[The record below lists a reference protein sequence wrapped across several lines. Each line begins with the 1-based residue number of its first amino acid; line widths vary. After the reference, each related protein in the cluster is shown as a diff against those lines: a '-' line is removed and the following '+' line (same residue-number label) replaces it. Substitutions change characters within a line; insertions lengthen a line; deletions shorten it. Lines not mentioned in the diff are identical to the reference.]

1 MLPQLRCETQPETNR
16 VANDNWLLLPPSV
29 FPIILPPHYV
39 AGHESGES
47 RMTAHK
53 SLLSMLLFLLC
64 ISSSADAQLKLS
76 EPKVDDEESAAES
89 GNVDLPTSSRLRK
102 KKNPGISPAK
112 KPTTSTSK
120 YESDAS
126 PATIDEDSSNAESES
141 TGPSRATSESASAT
155 TRNGREN
162 LPRTSTS
169 QGVAHNVATSWS
181 LIAQDP
187 EPTPF
192 FSSAVPRTTTIAED
206 ATLNDVCHVGASC
219 WAVGERGVVVRSNDH
234 GQTWTT
240 AMTPV
245 DCSLQSVCFLTNRLG
260 WIAGYRV
267 IPGTSQLSAV
277 LFQTRD
283 GGESWNDLSASP
295 QISGADALSTSTLSG
310 ILHVRFFG
318 LDEAIAVTMPV
329 TQRGGAGVFRSE
341 DGGQSWTALP
351 ADQPGS
357 SWNTGG
363 FLSMAEGVIVGQHQ
377 SYAAVVSDQAV
388 VINPAQPTLRQ
399 MRGVSL
405 NTDGTGWIV
414 GDNATIFTTQNSGV
428 TWEPP
433 ATDLPKSTSEIADLY
448 TAAHYGETI
457 LLAGNPGACVF
468 RSTTNGQQWDAV
480 QIPATGQI
488 KKLRFVS
495 DGVVLAVG
503 SFGQILRSED
513 DGVTWSSVR
522 STGFRSGILN
532 LVTNADQASWQL
544 LSNTAAEQG
553 VRSVTMQMSQQLRM
567 NNQDSLANT
576 SVTTR
581 LALTQLAGNDSTA
594 DWMFPRTRPEH
605 HRSVPQLISEWE
617 RQTDGELRRLLP
629 LRLAREL
636 RNWRPS
642 MVVIESMSDD
652 DMVAGIF
659 ADALERAIEIAELD
673 EHAATE
679 ADQDLVAAAESLAAL
694 GLSPWRIQR
703 IVRRVPSDRQSSPSY
718 DDNDLLPSI
727 GTTAG
732 LLCDAALRVLTEDA
746 RTRSRVRGRSSYEVV
761 MDRNNAAGVTNLLQ
775 GLDAT
780 SLKGARRSVQHRSGD
795 ELKQLQQVLE
805 KSRIEGSALQGH
817 AKLARAEESLT
828 AELRNVGLDLPQ
840 ELAAKQLRDLGD
852 MNLQQNNME
861 GFIAVQQEI
870 IRRYPQTEDGRL
882 AAEML
887 FLFYSSAETRYYRSR
902 SQSGSPFG
910 AAVAKASTDSASGSA
925 GSTISTDSTIEA
937 VLGNPT
943 GPGGEEGLAGA
954 TFVKPESRSPQTQ
967 GFSPQGQDPVAA
979 LQQRWDS
986 HAATA
991 YRILSARDASQ
1002 VSTRRIDPAV
1012 LLRYAVNQR
1021 QTDAAGEQSNALAEL
1036 SQRPDEFGL
1045 YAKSEMQLR
1054 SAASP
1059 ALPLLNLPR
1068 QTERP
1073 FLDGRLT
1080 DSIWENAEEILLR
1093 SAGGRRGLRGQD
1105 ADAQSDISIDDARSF
1120 GMLAWDEEFL
1130 YIAARLEKTPS
1141 QNNPVELA
1149 AARSHDA
1156 KHGDKDRFEIELDT
1170 DRDYVT
1176 SFQLTIDE
1184 SGQTSDRC
1192 WMLTRWNP
1200 QWYVAVD
1207 SDETAWRIE
1216 AAIPFSELA
1225 SRPTKPGDLWTI
1237 QMRRVLPG
1245 VLEHN
1250 FISAES
1256 VALSGSTGI
1265 VRFIRPKVT
1274 TESRVRRSKP

>member
-1 MLPQLRCETQPETNR
+1 
-16 VANDNWLLLPPSV
+16 
-29 FPIILPPHYV
+29 
-39 AGHESGES
+39 
-47 RMTAHK
+47 MTAHNTLF
-53 SLLSMLLFLLC
+53 SILLFLFC
-64 ISSSADAQLKLS
+64 ISNSADAQLRLS
-76 EPKVDDEESAAES
+76 EPKVDEEESAAES
-89 GNVDLPTSSRLRK
+89 SETDLPTSSRLRK
-102 KKNPGISPAK
+102 KKSTDTSSAK
-112 KPTTSTSK
+112 RPTARKITVEGQPDSRIL
-120 YESDAS
+120 D
-126 PATIDEDSSNAESES
+126 DDSSE
-141 TGPSRATSESASAT
+141 ATSESTAPSTVT
-155 TRNGREN
+155 TPQTGSDSHSNTNGHEHS
-162 LPRTSTS
+162 LRTSTGK
-169 QGVAHNVATSWS
+169 GVANNIPTIWS

-187 EPTPF
+187 EPTEF
-192 FSSAVPRTTTIAED
+192 FSAAAPRTVAIAED

-245 DCSLQSVCFLTNRLG
+245 DCSLHSVCFLTNRLG
-260 WIAGYRV
+260 WIAGYRA

-283 GGESWNDLSASP
+283 GGEYWTDLSASL
-295 QISGADALSTSTLSG
+295 QIAGAEALATSTLSG

-318 LDEAIAVTMPV
+318 LDEAMAVTMPV
-329 TQRGGAGVFRSE
+329 TQRGGAGIFRSD
-341 DGGQSWTALP
+341 DGGQTWTALST
-351 ADQPGS
+351 DQPGS
-357 SWNTGG
+357 TWNTGG
-363 FLSMAEGVIVGQHQ
+363 FLSMAEGVVVGQHQ

-388 VINPAQPTLRQ
+388 VINPAQPSLRQ

-428 TWEPP
+428 TWEAP
-433 ATDLPKSTSEIADLY
+433 ATDLPKSTSEIADLN
-448 TAAHYGETI
+448 TVAHHGETI

-468 RSTTNGQQWDAV
+468 RSTTNGQEWDTV
-480 QIPATGQI
+480 PIPATGQI
-488 KKLRFVS
+488 KKLRCVS
-495 DGVVLAVG
+495 DGGVLAVG

-522 STGFRSGILN
+522 STGFRSGVLN

-544 LSNTAAEQG
+544 LANTAGEQG
-553 VRSVTMQMSQQLRM
+553 VRSVTMQMSQQLRT
-567 NNQDSLANT
+567 NNQDAAANT
-576 SVTTR
+576 SETTR
-581 LALTQLAGNDSTA
+581 LALTHLAGNDSTA

-636 RNWRPS
+636 RNWRPT

-652 DMVAGIF
+652 DMVAGIL
-659 ADALERAIEIAELD
+659 ADALERAIEISELD
-673 EHAATE
+673 PEAAAE
-679 ADQDLVAAAESLAAL
+679 ADPALMAAAESLSAL
-694 GLSPWRIQR
+694 SLEPWRIQR

-718 DDNDLLPSI
+718 DDNDLLPSM
-727 GTTAG
+727 GTTVG

-746 RTRSRVRGRSSYEVV
+746 RTRSRIRGRSSYEVV
-761 MDRNNAAGVTNLLQ
+761 MDRNDAAGLTNLLQ
-775 GLDAT
+775 GLDAA
-780 SLKGARRSVQHRSGD
+780 SLKGARRVVPHRSGD
-795 ELKQLQQVLE
+795 QLRQLQQVLQ

-817 AKLARAEESLT
+817 SKLARAEESLT
-828 AELRNVGLDLPQ
+828 AELQNVGLDLPR

-852 MNLQQNNME
+852 LNLQQNNME

-910 AAVAKASTDSASGSA
+910 AAVAKASTDSASGGA
-925 GSTISTDSTIEA
+925 DSTISADNT
-937 VLGNPT
+937 
-943 GPGGEEGLAGA
+943 GGEEGPAGA

-967 GFSPQGQDPVAA
+967 GFSSQGLDPVAA

-991 YRILSARDASQ
+991 YRILSTRDASQ
-1002 VSTRRIDPAV
+1002 VSTRQIDPAV

-1054 SAASP
+1054 VAATP
-1059 ALPLLNLPR
+1059 ALPLFNLPR

-1080 DSIWENAEEILLR
+1080 DSIWENAEEIFLR
-1093 SAGGRRGLRGQD
+1093 SAGGRRGLRAQNAD
-1105 ADAQSDISIDDARSF
+1105 ADATINTEDDSVRSF

-1141 QNNPVELA
+1141 QNSPVELA

-1176 SFQLTIDE
+1176 SFQLTVDE

-1225 SRPTKPGDLWTI
+1225 SRPAKPGDIWTVR
-1237 QMRRVLPG
+1237 MRRILPG
-1245 VLEHN
+1245 VLEHSSM
-1250 FISAES
+1250 SAES
-1256 VALSGSTGI
+1256 VASSGKTAV

-1274 TESRVRRSKP
+1274 TQSRLRKSQPED

>member
-1 MLPQLRCETQPETNR
+1 
-16 VANDNWLLLPPSV
+16 
-29 FPIILPPHYV
+29 
-39 AGHESGES
+39 
-47 RMTAHK
+47 MTAHR
-53 SLLSMLLFLLC
+53 SLFSILLFLLC
-64 ISSSADAQLKLS
+64 IFNSADAQLKLS
-76 EPKVDDEESAAES
+76 EPKVDEEESAAES
-89 GNVDLPTSSRLRK
+89 VESDLPTSSRLRK
-102 KKNPGISPAK
+102 KKNTGSASAK
-112 KPTTSTSK
+112 KAAASTSK
-120 YESDAS
+120 DESEQS
-126 PATIDEDSSNAESES
+126 PAALDNDSLDVISES
-141 TGPSRATSESASAT
+141 TVPSPVRTPGKTSESASASNRSRRT
-155 TRNGREN
+155 N
-162 LPRTSTS
+162 RTSAS
-169 QGVAHNVATSWS
+169 QGIAQNTAPAWS

-187 EPTPF
+187 EPQAF
-192 FSSAVPRTTTIAED
+192 FSSAAPRTTAISED
-206 ATLNDVCHVGASC
+206 AALNDVCHVGASC
-219 WAVGERGVVVRSNDH
+219 WAVGERGVVVRSNDQ

-267 IPGTSQLSAV
+267 IPGSSQLSAV

-295 QISGADALSTSTLSG
+295 QITGAEALATSSLAG
-310 ILHVRFFG
+310 ILQVRFFG

-329 TQRGGAGVFRSE
+329 AQRGGAGIFRSD
-341 DGGQSWTALP
+341 DGGETWTALP
-351 ADQPGS
+351 TDQPGS

-363 FLSMAEGVIVGQHQ
+363 FLSMAEGVVVGQHQ

-388 VINPAQPTLRQ
+388 VINPSQPTLRQ

-405 NTDGTGWIV
+405 NSDGTGWIV

-433 ATDLPKSTSEIADLY
+433 ATDLSKSTSEIADLN
-448 TAAHYGETI
+448 TVVHNGETT
-457 LLAGNPGACVF
+457 LLAGNPGACLF
-468 RSTTNGQQWDAV
+468 RSTTNGQQWDTV
-480 QIPATGQI
+480 QVSATGQI

-513 DGVTWSSVR
+513 DGQTWSPVR
-522 STGFRSGILN
+522 SSGFRSGILN

-544 LSNTAAEQG
+544 LANTAAEQG
-553 VRSVTMQMSQQLRM
+553 VRSVTMQMSQHLRT
-567 NNQDSLANT
+567 NNQDAAANT
-576 SVTTR
+576 SEQTR

-636 RNWRPS
+636 RNWRPT

-673 EHAATE
+673 PEAA
-679 ADQDLVAAAESLAAL
+679 ADADPDLRAAAESLSAL
-694 GLSPWRIQR
+694 CLTPWRIQR

-727 GTTAG
+727 GTTTG
-732 LLCDAALRVLTEDA
+732 LLCDAALRVIAGDA
-746 RTRSRVRGRSSYEVV
+746 HQRSGFRARSSYEVV
-761 MDRNNAAGVTNLLQ
+761 MDRNDAAGITNLLQ

-828 AELRNVGLDLPQ
+828 AELQNVGLDLPQ
-840 ELAAKQLRDLGD
+840 ELAAKQLRDLGEL
-852 MNLQQNNME
+852 NLQQNNME

-887 FLFYSSAETRYYRSR
+887 FLFYSSAETRYYRTR

-910 AAVAKASTDSASGSA
+910 AAVAKASTDSASGGA
-925 GSTISTDSTIEA
+925 ASTISADNVNIADAGTPS
-937 VLGNPT
+937 
-943 GPGGEEGLAGA
+943 GPGGEEGPAGA

-967 GFSPQGQDPVAA
+967 GFSSQGQDPVAA
-979 LQQRWDS
+979 LQQRWDN

-991 YRILSARDASQ
+991 YRILSARDVSQ
-1002 VSTRRIDPAV
+1002 VSTRQIDPAV

-1021 QTDAAGEQSNALAEL
+1021 QTDAAGEQSNALADL
-1036 SQRPDEFGL
+1036 SQRPDDFGS

-1054 SAASP
+1054 AAATP
-1059 ALPLLNLPR
+1059 VLPLFNLPR
-1068 QTERP
+1068 QTVRP

-1080 DSIWENAEEILLR
+1080 DSIWENADEIFLR
-1093 SAGGRRGLRGQD
+1093 SGGGRRGLRGQD
-1105 ADAQSDISIDDARSF
+1105 ADTDEGVNTDSDSDVRSF

-1156 KHGDKDRFEIELDT
+1156 KHGDRDRFEIELDT

-1176 SFQLTIDE
+1176 SFQLTVDE

-1225 SRPTKPGDLWTI
+1225 SRPTKPGDLWTVR
-1237 QMRRVLPG
+1237 MRRILPG
-1245 VLEHN
+1245 VLEHSSM
-1250 FISAES
+1250 SADS
-1256 VALSGSTGI
+1256 VASAGKTGI

-1274 TESRVRRSKP
+1274 TNSRLKKSAP

>member
-1 MLPQLRCETQPETNR
+1 
-16 VANDNWLLLPPSV
+16 
-29 FPIILPPHYV
+29 
-39 AGHESGES
+39 
-47 RMTAHK
+47 MTAHK
-53 SLLSMLLFLLC
+53 SLLSILLSLLC
-64 ISSSADAQLKLS
+64 IANSADAQLKLS
-76 EPKVDDEESAAES
+76 EPRVDEEESAAES
-89 GNVDLPTSSRLRK
+89 SDADLPTSSRLRN

-112 KPTTSTSK
+112 KPTASTNK
-120 YESDAS
+120 DESDSS
-126 PATIDEDSSNAESES
+126 PATVDEDSNNAESES
-141 TGPSRATSESASAT
+141 MTPSRATSESASVA
-155 TRNGREN
+155 NDLEHS
-162 LPRTSTS
+162 PRTSMGK
-169 QGVAHNVATSWS
+169 GVANNIPTTWS
-181 LIAQDP
+181 LISQDP
-187 EPTPF
+187 EPREF
-192 FSSAVPRTTTIAED
+192 FRSAAPRTTAIAED

-219 WAVGERGVVVRSNDH
+219 WAVGDRGVVVRSNDH

-240 AMTPV
+240 AMTPA

-267 IPGTSQLSAV
+267 IPGTSQFSAV

-283 GGESWNDLSASP
+283 GGESWTDLSASP
-295 QISGADALSTSTLSG
+295 QITGADTIATSTLTG

-318 LDEAIAVTMPV
+318 LDEAMAVAMPV
-329 TQRGGAGVFRSE
+329 QQRGGAGIFRSD
-341 DGGQSWTALP
+341 DGGQTWTALSS
-351 ADQPGS
+351 DQPGS

-363 FLSMAEGVIVGQHQ
+363 FLSMAEGVVVGQHQ

-405 NTDGTGWIV
+405 NPDGTGWIV

-433 ATDLPKSTSEIADLY
+433 ATDLPKSTSEIADLN
-448 TAAHYGETI
+448 TVAHNGETI

-488 KKLRFVS
+488 KKLRIVS

-522 STGFRSGILN
+522 STGFRSGVLN

-544 LSNTAAEQG
+544 LATTAAEQG
-553 VRSVTMQMSQQLRM
+553 VRSVTMQMSQHLRT
-567 NNQDSLANT
+567 NDQDSLANT
-576 SVTTR
+576 SETTR

-605 HRSVPQLISEWE
+605 HRSVSQLISEWE

-636 RNWRPS
+636 RNWRPT

-732 LLCDAALRVLTEDA
+732 LLCDAALRVLVEDA
-746 RTRSRVRGRSSYEVV
+746 RTRSGIRGRSSYEVV

-780 SLKGARRSVQHRSGD
+780 SLRGARRSVQHRSGD

-817 AKLARAEESLT
+817 AKLSRAEESLT
-828 AELRNVGLDLPQ
+828 AELQNVGLDLPQ

-852 MNLQQNNME
+852 LNLQQNNME

-910 AAVAKASTDSASGSA
+910 AAVAKASTDSNSGGAGATAASEDAIGANS
-925 GSTISTDSTIEA
+925 
-937 VLGNPT
+937 GNT
-943 GPGGEEGLAGA
+943 TSLGGEEGLAGA

-967 GFSPQGQDPVAA
+967 GFSSQSQDPVAA

-1002 VSTRRIDPAV
+1002 VSTRQIDPAV

-1021 QTDAAGEQSNALAEL
+1021 RTEAAGEQSNALAEL

-1054 SAASP
+1054 AAATP
-1059 ALPLLNLPR
+1059 GLPLFNLPR

-1105 ADAQSDISIDDARSF
+1105 ADGDSGINAEDESVRSF
-1120 GMLAWDEEFL
+1120 GMLAWDEQFL

-1176 SFQLTIDE
+1176 SFQLTVDE

-1225 SRPTKPGDLWTI
+1225 SRAAKPGDLWTVR
-1237 QMRRVLPG
+1237 MRRILPG
-1245 VLEHN
+1245 ILEHSSM
-1250 FISAES
+1250 SAES
-1256 VALSGSTGI
+1256 VASSGKTGV

-1274 TESRVRRSKP
+1274 TNSRLKKSEP

>member
-1 MLPQLRCETQPETNR
+1 
-16 VANDNWLLLPPSV
+16 
-29 FPIILPPHYV
+29 
-39 AGHESGES
+39 
-47 RMTAHK
+47 MTAHNTLF
-53 SLLSMLLFLLC
+53 SILLSLLC
-64 ISSSADAQLKLS
+64 IANSADAQLKLS
-76 EPKVDDEESAAES
+76 EPKVDEEESAAES
-89 GNVDLPTSSRLRK
+89 SNVDLPTSSRLRK
-102 KKNPGISPAK
+102 KNPGISPAK
-112 KPTTSTSK
+112 KPAVSAK
-120 YESDAS
+120 KDKSDSS
-126 PATIDEDSSNAESES
+126 PATIDEDPSNAESKS
-141 TGPSRATSESASAT
+141 MTPSRATSESASAANDSE
-155 TRNGREN
+155 RS
-162 LPRTSTS
+162 PRTSTGK
-169 QGVAHNVATSWS
+169 GVANSIPTTWS

-187 EPTPF
+187 QPTEF
-192 FSSAVPRTTTIAED
+192 FSSAAPRTIAIAED

-219 WAVGERGVVVRSNDH
+219 WAVGERGVVVQSGDN

-245 DCSLQSVCFLTNRLG
+245 DCSLQSVCFLTNRMG

-267 IPGTSQLSAV
+267 IPGTSQLTAV

-283 GGESWNDLSASP
+283 GGASWTDLSASP
-295 QISGADALSTSTLSG
+295 QIAGAEALATSTLPG
-310 ILHVRFFG
+310 LLHVRFFG
-318 LDEAIAVTMPV
+318 LDEAMAVTMPV
-329 TQRGGAGVFRSE
+329 TQRGGAGIFRSD
-341 DGGQSWTALP
+341 DGGQTWTALSS
-351 ADQPGS
+351 DQPGS
-357 SWNTGG
+357 SWNTGV
-363 FLSMAEGVIVGQHQ
+363 FLSMAEGVVVGQHQ
-377 SYAAVVSDQAV
+377 SYSAVVSDQAV

-405 NTDGTGWIV
+405 NSDGTGWIV

-433 ATDLPKSTSEIADLY
+433 ATDLSKSTSEVADLN
-448 TAAHYGETI
+448 TVAHNGETI
-457 LLAGNPGACVF
+457 LLAGNPAACLF
-468 RSTTNGQQWDAV
+468 RSTANGQQWETV
-480 QIPATGQI
+480 HIPATGQI
-488 KKLRFVS
+488 KKLRILS

-503 SFGQILRSED
+503 SFGQILRSGD
-513 DGVTWSSVR
+513 DGVTWNSVR
-522 STGFRSGILN
+522 STNFRSGILN

-544 LSNTAAEQG
+544 LANTAAEQG
-553 VRSVTMQMSQQLRM
+553 VRSVTLQMSQHLRT
-567 NNQDSLANT
+567 NNIDAAANT
-576 SVTTR
+576 SATTR

-636 RNWRPS
+636 RNWRPTI
-642 MVVIESMSDD
+642 VVIESMSDD

-659 ADALERAIEIAELD
+659 SDALERAIEIAEFD
-673 EHAATE
+673 PEAATE
-679 ADQDLVAAAESLAAL
+679 ADPDLVAAAESLSV
-694 GLSPWRIQR
+694 LSLPPWHLQR

-732 LLCDAALRVLTEDA
+732 LLCDAALRVLTEDV
-746 RTRSRVRGRSSYEVV
+746 RTRSRVRGRASYEVV
-761 MDRNNAAGVTNLLQ
+761 MDRNNAAGITNLLQ

-780 SLKGARRSVQHRSGD
+780 SLKGARRSITHRSG
-795 ELKQLQQVLE
+795 EQLKQFQQVLE

-828 AELRNVGLDLPQ
+828 AELQNVGMDLPR

-852 MNLQQNNME
+852 LNLQQNNME

-910 AAVAKASTDSASGSA
+910 AAVAKASTDSASGGA
-925 GSTISTDSTIEA
+925 ASTISPDRT
-937 VLGNPT
+937 
-943 GPGGEEGLAGA
+943 GGEEGPAGA
-954 TFVKPESRSPQTQ
+954 TFVKPQSRSPQSQ
-967 GFSPQGQDPVAA
+967 GFSSQGQDPVAA

-1002 VSTRRIDPAV
+1002 ASTRQIDPAV

-1054 SAASP
+1054 ATATP
-1059 ALPLLNLPR
+1059 ALPLFNLPR
-1068 QTERP
+1068 QTDRP

-1080 DSIWENAEEILLR
+1080 DSIWENAEEIFLR

-1105 ADAQSDISIDDARSF
+1105 ADTASGTSTDDNSVRSF

-1130 YIAARLEKTPS
+1130 FIAARLEKTPS
-1141 QNNPVELA
+1141 QNNPVALA

-1216 AAIPFSELA
+1216 AAIPFSELV
-1225 SRPTKPGDLWTI
+1225 SRPAKPGDLWTVR
-1237 QMRRVLPG
+1237 MRRILPG
-1245 VLEHN
+1245 VLEHSSL
-1250 FISAES
+1250 SAES
-1256 VALSGSTGI
+1256 AASTGSTGI

-1274 TESRVRRSKP
+1274 TETRLDRKKSD

>member
-1 MLPQLRCETQPETNR
+1 M
-16 VANDNWLLLPPSV
+16 
-29 FPIILPPHYV
+29 
-39 AGHESGES
+39 
-47 RMTAHK
+47 
-53 SLLSMLLFLLC
+53 
-64 ISSSADAQLKLS
+64 
-76 EPKVDDEESAAES
+76 
-89 GNVDLPTSSRLRK
+89 
-102 KKNPGISPAK
+102 
-112 KPTTSTSK
+112 
-120 YESDAS
+120 
-126 PATIDEDSSNAESES
+126 
-141 TGPSRATSESASAT
+141 
-155 TRNGREN
+155 
-162 LPRTSTS
+162 
-169 QGVAHNVATSWS
+169 
-181 LIAQDP
+181 
-187 EPTPF
+187 
-192 FSSAVPRTTTIAED
+192 
-206 ATLNDVCHVGASC
+206 
-219 WAVGERGVVVRSNDH
+219 
-234 GQTWTT
+234 
-240 AMTPV
+240 
-245 DCSLQSVCFLTNRLG
+245 G

-267 IPGTSQLSAV
+267 IPGTSQLTAV

-283 GGESWNDLSASP
+283 GGESWTDLSASP
-295 QISGADALSTSTLSG
+295 QIAGSEALATSTLPG

-318 LDEAIAVTMPV
+318 LDEAMAVTMPV
-329 TQRGGAGVFRSE
+329 TQRGEAGIFRSD
-341 DGGQSWTALP
+341 DGGQTWTALSS
-351 ADQPGS
+351 DQPGS

-363 FLSMAEGVIVGQHQ
+363 FLSMAEGVVVGQHQ
-377 SYAAVVSDQAV
+377 SYAAVVSEQAV
-388 VINPAQPTLRQ
+388 VINPSQPTLRQ

-405 NTDGTGWIV
+405 NSDGTGWIV

-433 ATDLPKSTSEIADLY
+433 ATDFSKSISEIADLN
-448 TAAHYGETI
+448 TVAHNGETV
-457 LLAGNPGACVF
+457 LLAGHPGACLF
-468 RSTTNGQQWDAV
+468 RSTTNGQQWDTV
-480 QIPATGQI
+480 QVPATGQI
-488 KKLRFVS
+488 KKLRIMS

-513 DGVTWSSVR
+513 EGLTWNSVR
-522 STGFRSGILN
+522 STDFRSGILN
-532 LVTNADQASWQL
+532 LITNADQASWQL

-553 VRSVTMQMSQQLRM
+553 VRSVTMQMSQHLRTSKQ
-567 NNQDSLANT
+567 NAASNT
-576 SVTTR
+576 SEQTR

-605 HRSVPQLISEWE
+605 HRSVSQLISEWE

-636 RNWRPS
+636 RNWRPT
-642 MVVIESMSDD
+642 MVIIESMSDD

-659 ADALERAIEIAELD
+659 ADALERAIEIAEFD
-673 EHAATE
+673 SAVTTE
-679 ADQDLVAAAESLAAL
+679 TDQDLAAAAESLSAL
-694 GLSPWRIQR
+694 GLTPWRIQR
-703 IVRRVPSDRQSSPSY
+703 IVRRVPSDRQSSPSF

-727 GTTAG
+727 GTTTG
-732 LLCDAALRVLTEDA
+732 LLCDAALRVLMEDA

-761 MDRNNAAGVTNLLQ
+761 MDRNNAAGITNLLQ

-780 SLKGARRSVQHRSGD
+780 SLKGARRPITHRSGD
-795 ELKQLQQVLE
+795 QLRQLQQVLE

-817 AKLARAEESLT
+817 ARLVRAEESLT
-828 AELRNVGLDLPQ
+828 AELQNVGVDLPK

-852 MNLQQNNME
+852 LNLQQNNME

-910 AAVAKASTDSASGSA
+910 AAVAKASTDSASGGA
-925 GSTISTDSTIEA
+925 ASTISGD
-937 VLGNPT
+937 NP
-943 GPGGEEGLAGA
+943 GSEVSPAGA

-967 GFSPQGQDPVAA
+967 GFSSQGQDPVAA

-986 HAATA
+986 HATTA
-991 YRILSARDASQ
+991 FRILSARDASQ
-1002 VSTRRIDPAV
+1002 VSTRQIDPAV

-1021 QTDAAGEQSNALAEL
+1021 QTEAAGEQSNALAEL

-1045 YAKSEMQLR
+1045 FAKSEMQLR
-1054 SAASP
+1054 AAATP
-1059 ALPLLNLPR
+1059 ALPLFNLPR

-1080 DSIWENAEEILLR
+1080 DSIWENAEEIFLR
-1093 SAGGRRGLRGQD
+1093 AAGGRRGLRGQD
-1105 ADAQSDISIDDARSF
+1105 PDNDSNDNVEENAARSF
-1120 GMLAWDEEFL
+1120 GMMAWDEEFL

-1141 QNNPVELA
+1141 QNNPMELA

-1225 SRPTKPGDLWTI
+1225 SRPAKPGDLWTI
-1237 QMRRVLPG
+1237 RMRRILPG
-1245 VLEHN
+1245 VLEHSSL
-1250 FISAES
+1250 SAES
-1256 VALSGSTGI
+1256 VASTGGTGI
-1265 VRFIRPKVT
+1265 VRFIRPRVT
-1274 TESRVRRSKP
+1274 TETRLGRKKE